1 MKAYAGFIGRQG
13 ASFDAL
19 HASGIH
25 FKSVVAQD
33 VDVCLMMAGQEDG
46 LAASFLLKKKRSLLH
61 RAVVI
66 QAVKRF
72 VRQKNRGIFH
82 DNAIEGGMRLPASS
96 PSRCVRLAFSKVWD
110 ILCQYNAELVITVS
124 AFPFKRAA
132 VGKAA
137 LPDKQSAQ
145 DERSSTRF
153 CPSDMLAALQA
164 YVSPHLV
171 HRRRCR

>member
-1 MKAYAGFIGRQG
+1 MGIARTGQPTLKAYAGFIGRRG

-46 LAASFLLKKKRSLLH
+46 LAASFLLKKKRSRLH

-110 ILCQYNAELVITVS
+110 MLFISCVNDADEKQI
-124 AFPFKRAA
+124 KRS
-132 VGKAA
+132 KAGFM
-137 LPDKQSAQ
+137 
-145 DERSSTRF
+145 STKEH
-153 CPSDMLAALQA
+153 PE
-164 YVSPHLV
+164 V
-171 HRRRCR
+171 HGFGQRA